1 MHRLNPLM
9 IVSAFVGMAW
19 GTVITAWATDDQW
32 PPAMPEMNPY
42 LANSYNNQGHWNDAA
57 TDSTLIAVPRGH
69 FAMTEEGYDILPND
83 SLGIPFYA
91 STVGGKDI
99 RYFWSGFSYHKY
111 HKSDAG
117 YQPIAS
123 VAIGNPLPG
132 YKAVTPDQRL
142 AQTSDIARLL
152 KAGDEV
158 AVASYLAAQPN
169 RLLSAVEDQ
178 VSQGV
183 LYSLFAKDDV
193 LIAANARGLIRIV
206 QAEPSDP
213 FSPMLAPQQ
222 MNLPQQLFDDD
233 RAAAHT
239 FFPADTVF
247 GLGMTFN
254 GVLVLNTVSG
264 RLVSVDPESFE
275 ILDSHLLAEG
285 EVISNSF
292 ATSPE
297 LEGQAIYVASNKALY
312 RFLVTPSGKFVTDE
326 QQGAWRAPYPEGRRL
341 AHGKI
346 ATGTGATPTLMGFGD
361 DEDEL
366 VVLTDGSDTMS
377 LLAFWRNGIP
387 PDAKT
392 VGELHPRIAA
402 SIPVDFGGGLSQ
414 SEQSVVS
421 AGTYAFVVSSVP
433 SRAMAPLP
441 ARGAYLRGLL
451 TGVTREP
458 VMGIAMYRWDSSHN
472 SWQLQWM
479 RDDVGSLATV
489 PMLSIPTRQVIING
503 YFKDRLAEGYHL
515 GFDIDSG
522 EVVMS
527 IATGIDPLFNGT
539 FTGLK
544 CDPQGHLWYTM
555 MSGLV
560 TLYPERMRPVANP
573 DPLSQTAA
581 QLPQRPR

>member
-1 MHRLNPLM
+1 MRVFAMHRLKPLM
-9 IVSAFVGMAW
+9 IVSACVGMAW
-19 GTVITAWATDDQW
+19 VTVTSAWAIDDQW
-32 PPAMPEMNPY
+32 PPAMPETNPY

-69 FAMTEEGYDILPND
+69 FAMTEQGYDILPND
-83 SLGIPFYA
+83 SLGSPFYA
-91 STVGGKDI
+91 SKVGGKDI
-99 RYFWSGFSYHKY
+99 RYFWSGFNYHKY
-111 HKSDAG
+111 HKTDEG
-117 YQPIAS
+117 YQHIAS
-123 VAIGNPLPG
+123 VAIDNPLPG
-132 YKAVTPDQRL
+132 YKAVTASRRL
-142 AQTSDIARLL
+142 AQATEIERLL
-152 KAGDEV
+152 KAGDEGDL
-158 AVASYLAAQPN
+158 ADYLAAQPN

-183 LYSLFAKDDV
+183 LYSLLAKDDV
-193 LIAANARGLIRIV
+193 LIAANARGLIRIA
-206 QAEPSDP
+206 QADPADP
-213 FSPMLAPQQ
+213 FSSMLAPQQ
-222 MNLPQQLFDDD
+222 VNLPPALFDDE

-264 RLVSVDPESFE
+264 RLVSVDPETFE
-275 ILDSHLLAEG
+275 ILDSYILGEG

-297 LEGQAIYVASNKALY
+297 LDGQAIYVASNKALY
-312 RFLVTPSGKFVTDE
+312 RFLVTSVGKFVTDE

-341 AHGKI
+341 AYGKI

-366 VVLTDGSDTMS
+366 VVLTDGSDTMA
-377 LLAFWRNGIP
+377 LLAFWRNSIP
-387 PDAKT
+387 SDAKG
-392 VGELHPRIAA
+392 VEGLHPRVAA
-402 SIPVDFGGGLSQ
+402 SVSVDFGDNLSQ
-414 SEQSVVS
+414 SEQSVVV
-421 AGTYAFVVSSVP
+421 AGPYAFVVSSVP
-433 SRAMAPLP
+433 PRAMAPLP

-458 VMGIAMYRWDSSHN
+458 VMGLAMYRWDSAEN
-472 SWQLQWM
+472 IWQPQWL

-503 YFKDRLAEGYHL
+503 YFKDRLGEGYHM

-522 EVVMS
+522 DVVMS

-544 CDPQGHLWYTM
+544 CDPDGHLWYTM

-560 TLYPERMRPVANP
+560 TLYPERMTQVANP
-573 DPLSQTAA
+573 DPRL
-581 QLPQRPR
+581 